1 MSLAKTSGQLLID
14 VDGVDLTANDID
26 ILKHPRVSGVVLFKK
41 NFINSPQ
48 LKNLCKKIHS
58 IRDDLIVSVDHEGGR
73 IQRFKD
79 EFTDL
84 PPINNLSEIANTNID
99 LAISVAKR
107 QGSIMAKD
115 LLEHGIDVSLGPVLD
130 CCFPNTNNDFYK
142 RCFSHDPKIL
152 IKLASSYISGMSGYN
167 IFAIGKHFP
176 GHGYVQED
184 THVAKA
190 IDNRSVEDLID
201 HDILPYIALQSSLQG
216 IMLSHVVFPA
226 VDDVPCSIS
235 NAWVKFMR
243 KDLKLSQIILTDCL
257 SMSAIAN
264 FVNDPVERVY
274 RAFSAG
280 VDIVIFCNDRPAVEK
295 VLSELPAIACSK
307 IKKVIQNW
315 KVVI

>member
-1 MSLAKTSGQLLID
+1 MSLAKTPGQLLID
-14 VDGVDLTANDID
+14 VDGTDLTANDID

-84 PPINNLSEIANTNID
+84 PPVNDLSEIANANID
-99 LAISVAKR
+99 LAMNVAKK
-107 QGSIMAKD
+107 QGSIMARD

-130 CCFPNTNNDFYK
+130 CCFPATNNDFYK

-152 IKLASSYISGMSGYN
+152 IKLASSYISGMSNSN
-167 IFAIGKHFP
+167 ILAIGKHFP

-184 THVAKA
+184 THVLKA
-190 IDNRSVEDLID
+190 VDNRSIQELMS
-201 HDILPYIALQSSLQG
+201 HDILPYIALQSVLQG
-216 IMLSHVVFPA
+216 VMFSHVIFPA
-226 VDDVPCSIS
+226 VDDAPCSLS

-243 KDLKLSQIILTDCL
+243 KDLNLSQIILTDCL
-257 SMSAIAN
+257 SMSAVAN
-264 FVNDPVERVY
+264 FITDPVERVY

-280 VDIVIFCNDRPAVEK
+280 VDVVIFCNDRPAIEK
-295 VLSELPAIACSK
+295 VLSELPAIACNK
-307 IKKVIQNW
+307 IKTAVRNW